1 VRFFAAWKATDPAG
15 EGEIEIQVWDN
26 GPGVP
31 PEAVLS
37 VLDPL
42 VSRSEKAAD
51 LGLNLMACYFIVYHH
66 GGRIHLQSGGT
77 AQSCLTITLP
87 VRPTPGGT
95 RAESEA
101 FLVRAMTNERLW
113 ERLQSGV

>member
-1 VRFFAAWKATDPAG
+1 MPSECIRSLSSSSW
-15 EGEIEIQVWDN
+15 
-26 GPGVP
+26 
-31 PEAVLS
+31 EAVKTTIGRLRRDAS
-37 VLDPL
+37 F
-42 VSRSEKAAD
+42 RRQG